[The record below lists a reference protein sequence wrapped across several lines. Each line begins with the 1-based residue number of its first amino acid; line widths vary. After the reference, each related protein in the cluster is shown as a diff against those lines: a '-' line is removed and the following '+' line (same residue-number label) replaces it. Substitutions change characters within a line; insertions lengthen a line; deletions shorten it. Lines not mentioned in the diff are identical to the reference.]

1 MPFVLAWLASLLEAD
16 PTLAKR
22 IVAGD
27 QVALRRLYDRLSGR
41 VRAIALRVLG
51 NAGDVDDVVQDT
63 FVEVWNRAN
72 QFDPDRGSLVT
83 WVTTI
88 AHHRAVDRLRRRGTR
103 PLAAPSTD
111 SQQALELEPSM
122 IATPRET
129 AEQRQA
135 RERVMAALQALSQEH
150 REAIELMYFDGLSQ
164 AEAAER
170 LGQALGTFKSRV
182 RAAMARLGTLL
193 GELGPEVRL

>member
-1 MPFVLAWLASLLEAD
+1 
-16 PTLAKR
+16 
-22 IVAGD
+22 
-27 QVALRRLYDRLSGR
+27 
-41 VRAIALRVLG
+41 
-51 NAGDVDDVVQDT
+51 VQDT

-103 PLAAPSTD
+103 PLATPSTD
-111 SQQALELEPSM
+111 SPQALELEPSM